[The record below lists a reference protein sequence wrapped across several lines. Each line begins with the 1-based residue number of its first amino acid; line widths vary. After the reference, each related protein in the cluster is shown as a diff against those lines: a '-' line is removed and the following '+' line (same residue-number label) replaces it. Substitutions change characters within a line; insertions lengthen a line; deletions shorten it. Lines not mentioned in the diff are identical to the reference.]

1 MHPIS
6 VDALLCRFHA
16 ESPVYYVMTSFCKKK
31 ECPASR
37 DLLDVSTGEVT
48 PSQFQ
53 EVEDHFCEC
62 EFCRAE
68 LEFYRH
74 YPQATEAPKF
84 QKIPAPLFDLATSL
98 LGRDRELTRF
108 YQLMTGG
115 SHDPQI

>member
-53 EVEDHFCEC
+53 EV
-62 EFCRAE
+62 
-68 LEFYRH
+68 
-74 YPQATEAPKF
+74 
-84 QKIPAPLFDLATSL
+84 
-98 LGRDRELTRF
+98 
-108 YQLMTGG
+108 
-115 SHDPQI
+115 